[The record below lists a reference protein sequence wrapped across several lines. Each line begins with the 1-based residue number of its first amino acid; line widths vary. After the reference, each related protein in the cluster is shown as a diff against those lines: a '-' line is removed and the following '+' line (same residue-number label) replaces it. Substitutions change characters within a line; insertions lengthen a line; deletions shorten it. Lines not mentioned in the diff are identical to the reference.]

1 MNQQQP
7 SGQADGQQSQRLLVV
22 DDEMAITNV
31 IRLGMEHAGFL
42 VTCATEGYQAL
53 DMAQRLRPDLVILD
67 VMLPDLD
74 GWKVLSELEA
84 TPSLAGI
91 PVVMLTARAA
101 DEDILHGLE
110 EGAVEYITKPFYPED
125 LVASV
130 KIILDVF
137 DPSLREDYRR
147 QLIARRRRV
156 LAGHN

>member
-1 MNQQQP
+1 MP
-7 SGQADGQQSQRLLVV
+7 RILVV
-22 DDEMAITNV
+22 DDEVGILEIVRVN
-31 IRLGMEHAGFL
+31 LE
-42 VTCATEGYQAL
+42 TEGFEVESAEDGEGAL
-53 DMAQRLRPDLVILD
+53 RLAREFHPDLVLLD
-67 VMLPDLD
+67 VMLPDVD
-74 GWKVLSELEA
+74 GWQVLAELEA

-130 KIILDVF
+130 KIILNVF

-147 QLIARRRRV
+147 QLIAKRRRM
-156 LAGHN
+156 LAGHS